1 MTWITTK
8 KALKKKFKFKS
19 FDESI
24 KFVNQIAEIS
34 EKLNHHPE
42 IIVKFDEV
50 WLKLQT
56 HDVGCVVTKKD
67 YNFAK
72 IVDEIRK

>member
-19 FDESI
+19 FNESI
-24 KFVNQIAEIS
+24 KFLNEIAEIS

-56 HDVGCVVTKKD
+56 HDAGCVVTKKD

>member
-8 KALKKKFKFKS
+8 KAIKKKFKFKS

-24 KFVNQIAEIS
+24 KFLNKIAEIS
-34 EKLNHHPE
+34 KKLNHHPE

-56 HDVGCVVTKKD
+56 HDAGCIVTKKD
-67 YNFAK
+67 YSFAK
-72 IVDEIRK
+72 IVDEITK

>member
-1 MTWITTK
+1 MN
-8 KALKKKFKFKS
+8 
-19 FDESI
+19 E
-24 KFVNQIAEIS
+24 IAEIS

-56 HDVGCVVTKKD
+56 HDAGCVVTKKD

>member
-8 KALKKKFKFKS
+8 KTIKKKFKFKS

-24 KFVNQIAEIS
+24 KFLNKIAEIS
-34 EKLNHHPE
+34 KKLNHHPE
-42 IIVKFDEV
+42 IFIKFDEV

-56 HDVGCVVTKKD
+56 HDAGSIVTKKD

-72 IVDEIRK
+72 IVDEITK

>member
-8 KALKKKFKFKS
+8 KAIKKKFKFKS

-24 KFVNQIAEIS
+24 KFLNKIAEIS
-34 EKLNHHPE
+34 KKLNHHPE